1 MNKKNKWSLRLINLS
16 ILYCGL
22 LVLNNI
28 LTESGRKILAQEYD
42 VPMDVIP
49 FINCDLRYFPIPH
62 TEHFVTTDRG
72 EDLTLITSYYGL
84 NFFNDKNIEKYLS
97 LGTLKDELESRGY
110 YDD

>member
-1 MNKKNKWSLRLINLS
+1 MNTRNKWSLRLLKLS
-16 ILYCGL
+16 LLYCGL

-49 FINCDLRYFPIPH
+49 FINYDVKFFPIPH

-72 EDLTLITSYYGL
+72 EDITLITSFYGL
-84 NFFNDKNIEKYLS
+84 NFFNEENIEKYLS
-97 LGTLKDELESRGY
+97 LETLKDELESRGY
-110 YDD
+110 YDY